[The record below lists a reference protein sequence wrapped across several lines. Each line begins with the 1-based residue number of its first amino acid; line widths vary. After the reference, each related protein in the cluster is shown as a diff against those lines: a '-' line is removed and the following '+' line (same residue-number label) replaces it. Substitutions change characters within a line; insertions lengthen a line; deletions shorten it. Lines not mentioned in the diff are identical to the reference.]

1 MILESALPTET
12 PSRGEEPRGALRS
25 PGLNRFGRNPFRVL
39 RLPASASSK
48 QAVWKADKVLALARV
63 GMPLSGVEP
72 LPWLPAADELEIQQ
86 AAQAMEEPLR
96 RLIEQLLWFDFEVDP
111 RGEILQ
117 GALRGD
123 DPAALKAALS
133 ARGTDPLAAPAGAT
147 PPDASLASERIA
159 AVARWINDANLRL
172 LLGLAAL
179 HGVGPRP
186 PVEATPQKAGV
197 TKRPEIQWQEGGG
210 LRFVENPHA
219 LIRRSSKSASALAFE
234 GLLREGLAGW
244 AQILKDGSFEGYL
257 RHQIAKLED
266 DLVGGDDIEPITRA
280 VRAELAAIIADE
292 MKLFTLD
299 GRMDRTF
306 VLARVATKSG
316 IEPEVWIHSFR
327 PLRHLFRAELDELG
341 GLVDE
346 SAPANLENIEL
357 YLKRLGALVKRW
369 KGLDT
374 SGVLGLAQMLDE
386 GVSRAFERLRSLQGE
401 GALADQIA
409 RIEPIQQAL
418 VAAHAVARSKSL
430 KERLGA
436 YSERLEG
443 TRKHACHFCR
453 LREASEYPVVL
464 VSKKETSRESNYLT
478 NTVTIHYEIRRQI
491 VQRCE
496 PCADGHEFIRS
507 VGISIAVVI
516 AAIYIMWLLLLSASH
531 NEAVPLFLANL
542 IPIGMVAFMLRWIAL
557 AIIRRLL
564 IPRGHK
570 YSTDV
575 RGSAGYAEIR
585 HHGDSISIKTAKYAL
600 RNETGS

>member
-25 PGLNRFGRNPFRVL
+25 PGLNRFRRSPFRIL
-39 RLPASASSK
+39 RLPASATSK

-63 GMPLSGVEP
+63 GMPLPGVEP

-111 RGEILQ
+111 RAEILQ

-123 DPAALKAALS
+123 DPDALKAALA
-133 ARGTDPLAAPAGAT
+133 ARGTDPPAAPAEAT
-147 PPDASLASERIA
+147 LPDASLAPERTV
-159 AVARWINDANLRL
+159 AVARRINDANLRL
-172 LLGLAAL
+172 ILGLAAL
-179 HGVGPRP
+179 HGVGPRL
-186 PVEATPQKAGV
+186 PVEATPQKAGA

-257 RHQIAKLED
+257 HHQLTKLED

-401 GALADQIA
+401 GTLTDQIA

-430 KERLGA
+430 KVRLGA
-436 YSERLEG
+436 YSERLEESRG
-443 TRKHACHFCR
+443 QACHFCK
-453 LREASEYPVVL
+453 LRAESEYPVVL
-464 VSKKETSRESNYLT
+464 VSKKETSRTHNFWT
-478 NTVTIHYEIRRQI
+478 NSYTVHYELRRQ
-491 VQRCE
+491 VVPRCE
-496 PCADGHEFIRS
+496 PCANYHDFIS
-507 VGISIAVVI
+507 NVGTGFGLVMGVI
-516 AAIYIMWLLLLSASH
+516 GATLALVAILNWVQLGPDPPA
-531 NEAVPLFLANL
+531 
-542 IPIGMVAFMLRWIAL
+542 
-557 AIIRRLL
+557 
-564 IPRGHK
+564 
-570 YSTDV
+570 
-575 RGSAGYAEIR
+575 
-585 HHGDSISIKTAKYAL
+585 
-600 RNETGS
+600 